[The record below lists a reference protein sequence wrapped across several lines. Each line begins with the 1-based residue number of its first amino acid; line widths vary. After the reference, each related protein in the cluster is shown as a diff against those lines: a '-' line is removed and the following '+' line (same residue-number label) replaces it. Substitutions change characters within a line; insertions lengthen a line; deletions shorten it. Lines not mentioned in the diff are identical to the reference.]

1 MKIIFDFSKGRR
13 ADQLAGGGPRERLRA
28 DLERCDHVR
37 RLRGQVHR
45 VDHGFDHGGHV
56 VDAFAVLQHFAH
68 RAAVG
73 QHLVFSH
80 VETCG
85 EIEKIDKWG
94 KRRLAYPIKKEHEG
108 FYVLINFKSGSK
120 VPAEITRIARI
131 TGGILRHLLAINKN
145 EI

>member
-1 MKIIFDFSKGRR
+1 MAEQKSYELFFIFSMN
-13 ADQLAGGGPRERLRA
+13 LSEEERENLIKKFC
-28 DLERCDHVR
+28 DLIKND
-37 RLRGQVHR
+37 
-45 VDHGFDHGGHV
+45 
-56 VDAFAVLQHFAH
+56 
-68 RAAVG
+68 
-73 QHLVFSH
+73 
-80 VETCG
+80 G
-85 EIEKIDKWG
+85 EVEKIDKWG

>member
-1 MKIIFDFSKGRR
+1 MAEQKSYELFFIFSMN
-13 ADQLAGGGPRERLRA
+13 LSEEERENLIKKFC
-28 DLERCDHVR
+28 DLIKND
-37 RLRGQVHR
+37 
-45 VDHGFDHGGHV
+45 
-56 VDAFAVLQHFAH
+56 
-68 RAAVG
+68 
-73 QHLVFSH
+73 
-80 VETCG
+80 G

-131 TGGILRHLLAINKN
+131 TSGILRHLLAINKN

>member
-1 MKIIFDFSKGRR
+1 MAEQKSYELFFIFSMNLGEEE
-13 ADQLAGGGPRERLRA
+13 RENLIKKFC
-28 DLERCDHVR
+28 DLIKNE
-37 RLRGQVHR
+37 
-45 VDHGFDHGGHV
+45 
-56 VDAFAVLQHFAH
+56 
-68 RAAVG
+68 
-73 QHLVFSH
+73 
-80 VETCG
+80 G

-131 TGGILRHLLAINKN
+131 TGGILRHLLVINKN

>member
-1 MKIIFDFSKGRR
+1 MAEQKSYELFFIFSMN
-13 ADQLAGGGPRERLRA
+13 LNEEERENLIKN
-28 DLERCDHVR
+28 D
-37 RLRGQVHR
+37 
-45 VDHGFDHGGHV
+45 
-56 VDAFAVLQHFAH
+56 
-68 RAAVG
+68 
-73 QHLVFSH
+73 
-80 VETCG
+80 G

>member
-1 MKIIFDFSKGRR
+1 MLVNFSK
-13 ADQLAGGGPRERLRA
+13 DRLYSEWYIR
-28 DLERCDHVR
+28 DND
-37 RLRGQVHR
+37 
-45 VDHGFDHGGHV
+45 
-56 VDAFAVLQHFAH
+56 
-68 RAAVG
+68 
-73 QHLVFSH
+73 
-80 VETCG
+80 G